1 MEECKVCGRE
11 NPMEGA
17 NFCYYCGASFHEDYL
32 AEQLKVIAAKEAQ
45 KETQQE
51 NQTESGTYTRSS
63 GAKPM
68 SMWRWLALFML
79 FLIPVYGW
87 ILLVIMLFLHAFGS
101 RTTPERKEMAKGLLL
116 FLVVYFLFLVAGM
129 TMLMDDPN
137 FQAMLGSG
145 MGQ

>member
-11 NPMEGA
+11 NPMEDA

-32 AEQLKVIAAKEAQ
+32 AEQLKVVAAKEAQ
-45 KETQQE
+45 KGAQTQQE
-51 NQTESGTYTRSS
+51 NESYSEQS
-63 GAKPM
+63 GASGRPM

-87 ILLVIMLFLHAFGS
+87 ILLVILLFLHAFGS

-116 FLVVYFLFLVAGM
+116 FLVVYFIFLVAGM
-129 TMLMDDPN
+129 AMFMNDPN
-137 FQAMLGSG
+137 FQAMLGTG
-145 MGQ
+145 AGQ